1 MTTVYNDL
9 QSVYNDLQSV
19 YNDLQSVY
27 NDLQAFLNWFTL
39 NNYLQS
45 IYHHHTIN
53 VHMINNH
60 LQPFTI
66 IYNCST
72 NIVKQ
77 LQPNYNQLQPFNKQL
92 QAIYNHLQ
100 LNYNWSTMDVEITTI
115 YNTFSTIDLQRHLF
129 TIKLQSL
136 LGRS

>member
-1 MTTVYNDL
+1 
-9 QSVYNDLQSV
+9 
-19 YNDLQSVY
+19 
-27 NDLQAFLNWFTL
+27 
-39 NNYLQS
+39 
-45 IYHHHTIN
+45 
-53 VHMINNH
+53 MINNH

-115 YNTFSTIDLQRHLF
+115 YNTFSTIDLQRHPF
-129 TIKLQSL
+129 TINLQWIIYNSLTIIDNHLQSVTMIYKPFTMIDNDL
-136 LGRS
+136 QPIYND